1 MHFLRLALLGLAA
14 LVALI
19 LGWTFWIEAN
29 RPGTAP
35 SSKIAE
41 TQVSPEAIAAA
52 RRAIEAEL
60 AAAPEYAG
68 FFDRLKTSFP
78 AEYEAFL
85 AKASQRSAAAGGEM
99 RRADF
104 LMIDAVRALRLS
116 HGVLAAKA
124 GQPALDHVFEMQLAM
139 LRALAEKNQGLCV
152 DFLYGGANGDFL
164 EFSAANRGLVAAM
177 ASAGLDAIRDGQIN
191 KVGREEPTAEDFQ
204 TLEQA
209 LRAKGLDTLEIEA
222 LLDGKT
228 PDPPLDDARLC
239 RAGAIYLE
247 TLAAMP
253 EPLRMR
259 IYGFAVELMARS

>member
-1 MHFLRLALLGLAA
+1 MHILRLALLGLAA
-14 LVALI
+14 LVALF

-29 RPGTAP
+29 RTPNAP

-41 TQVSPEAIAAA
+41 PQTSPEAIAAA
-52 RRAIEAEL
+52 RGAIEAEL
-60 AAAPEYAG
+60 AAVPEYAG
-68 FFDRLKTSFP
+68 FLDRLKTKFP
-78 AEYEAFL
+78 ADYEAFL
-85 AKASQRSAAAGGEM
+85 AKASRRSAVTGETQS
-99 RRADF
+99 ADF

-124 GQPALDHVFEMQLAM
+124 EQPALDHVFEMQLAM
-139 LRALAEKNQGLCV
+139 LRALAGKNQGLCV

-164 EFSAANRGLVAAM
+164 DFSAANRSLVAAM
-177 ASAGLDAIRDGQIN
+177 ASAGVDAISDGQIN
-191 KVGREEPTAEDFQ
+191 RIEREEPTAADFQ
-204 TLEQA
+204 RLEED

-228 PDPPLDDARLC
+228 PNPPLDDARMC

>member
-14 LVALI
+14 LVALV

-29 RPGTAP
+29 RLGTAP
-35 SSKIAE
+35 ASKIAE

-52 RRAIEAEL
+52 RRAIESEL
-60 AAAPEYAG
+60 AAVPEYAG
-68 FFDRLKTSFP
+68 FFDHLKTGFP

-85 AKASQRSAAAGGEM
+85 AKASQRTAGGEG
-99 RRADF
+99 RSADF

-124 GQPALDHVFEMQLAM
+124 QQPALDHVFEMQLAM

-191 KVGREEPTAEDFQ
+191 KIGREEPTAADFQ

-209 LRAKGLDTLEIEA
+209 LRDKGLDALEIEA